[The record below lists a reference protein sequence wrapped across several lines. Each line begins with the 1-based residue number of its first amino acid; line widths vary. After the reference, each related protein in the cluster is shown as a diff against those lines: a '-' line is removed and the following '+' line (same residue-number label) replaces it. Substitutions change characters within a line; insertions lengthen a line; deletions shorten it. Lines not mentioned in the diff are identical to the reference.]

1 MKLFKIKVSI
11 FLSVIILLFSLNI
24 KAMPQTKTYKDTD
37 TTKIISLYM
46 TDEEGLPEPELP
58 VVIIK
63 AGDSVAYYVMA
74 AVFERKGI
82 SYDIA
87 LSSVRP
93 AHLESGV
100 GFPTDEPAFY
110 YYYGPDKNKML
121 GITFFGESHSELPIG
136 TPFETIILCMG
147 FVDSNSEYLF
157 NIDEEIV
164 RIKDNLEWAKAK
176 GLTIIGAHLAG
187 EKERNDLWHYNE
199 KIIDLVVPYCD
210 LVVTHESSNYDGK
223 FTVISEEFNIPLII
237 VNNSLELYQI
247 FQKLFETYEP

>member
-1 MKLFKIKVSI
+1 MSFIKKVI
-11 FLSVIILLFSLNI
+11 FILSATILLFSLNVNS
-24 KAMPQTKTYKDTD
+24 MPQTKTYKATD
-37 TTKIISLYM
+37 TTKTISLYM
-46 TDEEGLPEPELP
+46 TDEEGLPKLELP
-58 VVIIK
+58 VVVIK
-63 AGDSVAYYVMA
+63 AGDSVAYYVMT
-74 AVFERKGI
+74 AVFERSGI
-82 SYDIA
+82 PYDIA

-121 GITFFGESHSELPIG
+121 GITFFGESYSEMPIG
-136 TPFETIILCMG
+136 TPFKTIILCMG

-157 NIDEEIV
+157 NIDQEMV
-164 RIKDNLEWAKAK
+164 RIKDNLEWAKTK
-176 GLTIIGAHLAG
+176 GLTIIGTHLAG

-223 FTVISEEFNIPLII
+223 FTEISEEFNIPLII
-237 VNNSLELYQI
+237 VNNSLELYPL
-247 FQKLFETYEP
+247 FQELFKTR